1 MPDLRFYWSG
11 CRDLN
16 SGPSVPQTEGFV
28 SPLAQT
34 VWSGYRGGWAA
45 SLWASG
51 PAEELRPPL
60 TRPSGR

>member
-1 MPDLRFYWSG
+1 
-11 CRDLN
+11 LN
-16 SGPSVPQTEGFV
+16 SRPSVPQTEGFV